1 MGKQVCNP
9 QNHYIYHIFKF
20 GTNGHLIVHAKL
32 RKEIGF
38 SDGIN
43 VVIETVG
50 GELRVR
56 KMEDVIHNAPEYLKK
71 YFRKT
76 SLS

>member
-1 MGKQVCNP
+1 M
-9 QNHYIYHIFKF
+9 
-20 GTNGHLIVHAKL
+20 IVHAKL

-56 KMEDVIHNAPEYLKK
+56 KMEDVIHNALEYLKK